1 MEIHINQEE
10 FDPAYEK
17 LEADR
22 SRLAGLDRNLSDTTS
37 SSDAIA
43 KFKERVGQVKELK
56 QRYEAL
62 LMSDSTAL
70 RKTADELI
78 LADYASKLMYTVAA
92 GLDSIAANA
101 GATDSGTGLDDLLDW
116 VGDSV
121 QNAVDA
127 ARGDGPVEV

>member
-22 SRLAGLDRNLSDTTS
+22 SGLAGLDRNLSDTTS

-101 GATDSGTGLDDLLDW
+101 DAMDSGTGLDDLLDW

>member
-1 MEIHINQEE
+1 M
-10 FDPAYEK
+10 
-17 LEADR
+17 
-22 SRLAGLDRNLSDTTS
+22 
-37 SSDAIA
+37 
-43 KFKERVGQVKELK
+43 KELK